1 MPVENPRWDLFNIN
15 SIIEILSPIHPCES
29 ESKMFKFREKK
40 MYKSFK
46 SAFIPFVL
54 LTEKVAFSV
63 YIAFCQEVGKL

>member
-1 MPVENPRWDLFNIN
+1 
-15 SIIEILSPIHPCES
+15 
-29 ESKMFKFREKK
+29 MFKFREKK